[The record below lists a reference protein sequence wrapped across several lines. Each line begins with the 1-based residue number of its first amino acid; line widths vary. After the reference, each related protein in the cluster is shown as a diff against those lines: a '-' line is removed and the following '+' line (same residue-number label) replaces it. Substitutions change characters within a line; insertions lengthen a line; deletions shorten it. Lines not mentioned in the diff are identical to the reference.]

1 MNNKLYYLDS
11 YKTEFPSEILK
22 IGTDEVGD
30 FALLSESYFYPE
42 SGGQPSDNGQIN
54 DIHLINEAIIS
65 FVKEVDGDTRHYYTG
80 EIELG
85 PALCRINW
93 ENRFDY
99 MQQHTGQHI
108 LSAIFYNVLKG
119 ETSSF
124 TIGEKS
130 SSIEISI
137 NDFDEHI
144 ALEIMKLSNQIIM
157 KNIEV
162 KSGIYEKSEIEKMP
176 LRKIPSVNENIRI
189 ISIDPLDYSPC
200 GGTHSKWTGE
210 VGHIRI
216 TGWDKMKNA
225 YRIHF
230 VCGDR
235 SLAESLHTQMI
246 LKKTSALLSVNQD
259 DISDSVDR
267 MQQNLR
273 AKNKEIELLSKQI
286 CALES
291 QNIFNDFVKKTG
303 DSNLPIVIGFTN
315 KTFEELKLLG
325 HEIARLGSP
334 LVVLYL
340 DDPSVAEDGQIKIVI
355 NISESN
361 EENAGKLG
369 KALFE
374 KYGGK
379 GGGGSK
385 ASQGSIQR
393 KYLSAFLTEV
403 NN

>member
-22 IGTDEVGD
+22 LGSDEIGD
-30 FALLSESYFYPE
+30 FVMLTESYFYPE
-42 SGGQPSDNGQIN
+42 SGGQPSDIGQIN
-54 DIHLINEAIIS
+54 GAAIT
-65 FVKEVDGDTRHYYTG
+65 FVKEVDGEARHYYTG

-85 PALCRINW
+85 SALCQINW
-93 ENRFDY
+93 EKRFDY

-108 LSAIFYNVLKG
+108 LSAVFYNVLKG

-137 NDFDEHI
+137 DSFDEHK

-176 LRKIPSVNENIRI
+176 LRKISSVNENIRI

-200 GGTHSKWTGE
+200 GGTHIKWTGE

-216 TGWDKMKNA
+216 TGWDKMKNG
-225 YRIHF
+225 YKIYF

-235 SLAESLHTQMI
+235 SLAESLHTHII
-246 LKKTSALLSVNQD
+246 LKKTSTSLSVNQD
-259 DISDSVDR
+259 DIADSVDR
-267 MQQNLR
+267 IQQNL
-273 AKNKEIELLSKQI
+273 KTKTKEIELLSKQI
-286 CALES
+286 CVLES
-291 QNIFNDFVKKTG
+291 QNIFNDFVKNTG
-303 DSNLPIVIGFTN
+303 NRSLPIVMGFNN

-325 HEIARLGSP
+325 QEIARLGSS
-334 LVVLYL
+334 LVLLYF
-340 DDPSVAEDGQIKIVI
+340 DDSSVAEDGQIKVVL
-355 NISESN
+355 NVSESN

-369 KALFE
+369 KTLFE

-385 ASQGSIQR
+385 AAQGSIQR
-393 KYLSAFLTEV
+393 KYLSAFLNEV

>member
-11 YKTEFPSEILK
+11 YKTEFSSEIIK
-22 IGTDEVGD
+22 IGTDKIGD

-42 SGGQPSDNGQIN
+42 SGGQPSDIGQIN
-54 DIHLINEAIIS
+54 EAVIT
-65 FVKEVDGDTRHYYTG
+65 FVKEVDGDARHYYVG
-80 EIELG
+80 NIDLG
-85 PALCRINW
+85 PALCKINW
-93 ENRFDY
+93 EKRFDY

-137 NDFDEHI
+137 DNFDESK
-144 ALEIMKLSNQIIM
+144 ALEIMQLSNQIIM
-157 KNIEV
+157 KNLEV

-216 TGWDKMKNA
+216 TGWDKMKNG
-225 YRIHF
+225 YKIYF

-235 SLAESLHTQMI
+235 SLAESLHTHLI
-246 LKKTSALLSVNQD
+246 LKKTSTLLSVNQD
-259 DISDSVDR
+259 DIADSVNR
-267 MQQNLR
+267 IQQNLN
-273 AKNKEIELLSKQI
+273 AKNKEIEVLSKQI
-286 CALES
+286 CVLES
-291 QNIFNDFVKKTG
+291 QNIFNDFVKNTG
-303 DSNLPIVIGFTN
+303 DSNLPIVMGFNN

-325 HEIARLGSP
+325 QELTRLGSP
-334 LVVLYL
+334 LVFLYL
-340 DDPSVAEDGQIKIVI
+340 DDSSVTEDGQIKIVL

-385 ASQGSIQR
+385 GAQGSIQR

>member
-1 MNNKLYYLDS
+1 MNNKLYYSDS
-11 YKTEFPSEILK
+11 YKTDFPSEIIK
-22 IGTDEVGD
+22 IGSDETGD
-30 FALLSESYFYPE
+30 FVLLSESYFYPE
-42 SGGQPSDNGQIN
+42 SGGQPSDIGQIN
-54 DIHLINEAIIS
+54 KAVIT
-65 FVKEVDGDTRHYYTG
+65 FVKEVDGDARHYYTG
-80 EIELG
+80 KIELG
-85 PALCRINW
+85 PALCQINW

-137 NDFDEHI
+137 ENFDEAK

-157 KNIEV
+157 KNLEV

-189 ISIDPLDYSPC
+189 IYIDPLDYSPC

-216 TGWDKMKNA
+216 TGWDKLKNG
-225 YRIHF
+225 YKIYF

-235 SLAESLHTQMI
+235 SLAESLHTHSI
-246 LKKTSALLSVNQD
+246 LKKTSTLLSVNQD
-259 DISDSVDR
+259 DIADSVDR
-267 MQQNLR
+267 IQQNLR
-273 AKNKEIELLSKQI
+273 AKNKEIEVLSKQI
-286 CALES
+286 CVLES
-291 QNIFNDFVKKTG
+291 QNIFNDFVKNNG
-303 DSNLPIVIGFTN
+303 DSNLPIAMGFNN

-325 HEIARLGSP
+325 QDIARLGSP

-340 DDPSVAEDGQIKIVI
+340 DDSSINEDGQIKIVL

-385 ASQGSIQR
+385 AAQGSIQR
-393 KYLSAFLTEV
+393 KYLSSFLAEV

>member
-11 YKTEFPSEILK
+11 YKTEFPSEIIK
-22 IGTDEVGD
+22 IGSDEIGV

-42 SGGQPSDNGQIN
+42 SGGQPSDIGQIN
-54 DIHLINEAIIS
+54 EAVIT
-65 FVKEVDGDTRHYYTG
+65 FVKEVDGDARHYYTG
-80 EIELG
+80 NIELG
-85 PALCRINW
+85 LVLCHINW

-137 NDFDEHI
+137 SDFDEHT

-176 LRKIPSVNENIRI
+176 LRKIPSVNKNIRI

-200 GGTHSKWTGE
+200 GGTHCKWTGE

-216 TGWDKMKNA
+216 TGWDKMKNG
-225 YRIHF
+225 YKIHF

-235 SLAESLHTQMI
+235 SLAESLHTHLI
-246 LKKTSALLSVNQD
+246 LKKTSTLLSVNQD
-259 DISDSVDR
+259 DIADSVDR
-267 MQQNLR
+267 IQQNLR
-273 AKNKEIELLSKQI
+273 AKNKEIEVLSKQI
-286 CALES
+286 YTLES
-291 QNIFNDFVKKTG
+291 QNIFNDFVKNTG
-303 DSNLPIVIGFTN
+303 DSNLPIVIGFNN
-315 KTFEELKLLG
+315 KTFEELKPLG
-325 HEIARLGSP
+325 QEIARLGSP

-340 DDPSVAEDGQIKIVI
+340 DDSTVTEDGQIKIVL

-385 ASQGSIQR
+385 AAQGSIQR